1 MEQERFYVVDPDD
14 RAAAG
19 GTEMSLEEMRRTLHD
34 TRGQP
39 AVVFLPTTE
48 GMTAILRELSRI
60 VPALVAEQ
68 ASQRREERIEG
79 MLRYLLDFDP
89 LDPVEAR
96 IDATNAQ
103 MRRDFLAAFPVVEA
117 AAVHDRA
124 GHEGTNKAQTAA
136 AWRRANRI
144 LGLPY
149 AGRTVYP
156 LFQFDD
162 DGQPWPLMQP
172 VLRALPA
179 DRSAWQRAFWLV
191 SPNEWLG
198 ERLPADA
205 VRQGDARAVVAAR
218 HAGDVVVG

>member
-1 MEQERFYVVDPDD
+1 MEQERFYVVNPEGSPAS
-14 RAAAG
+14 R
-19 GTEMSLEEMRRTLHD
+19 GTEMSLKEMRRALRD
-34 TRGQP
+34 VAGQP
-39 AVVFLPTTE
+39 AVVFLPKTA
-48 GMTAILRELSRI
+48 GMAQILREMSRL
-60 VPALVAEQ
+60 VPGLAAEQ
-68 ASQRREERIEG
+68 TTKRREERIEG

-96 IDATNAQ
+96 IDAANAE
-103 MRRDFLAAFPVVEA
+103 MRRDFLATFPVVEA

-124 GHEGTNKAQTAA
+124 GYEGTNKAQTAA

-149 AGRTVYP
+149 AGRIVYP

-162 DGQPWPLMQP
+162 DGQPWPLVQP

-191 SPNEWLG
+191 SPNEWLD
-198 ERLPADA
+198 ERVPADA
-205 VRQGDARAVVAAR
+205 LRIGDERVVEAAG
-218 HAGDVVVG
+218 HAGAVAIG